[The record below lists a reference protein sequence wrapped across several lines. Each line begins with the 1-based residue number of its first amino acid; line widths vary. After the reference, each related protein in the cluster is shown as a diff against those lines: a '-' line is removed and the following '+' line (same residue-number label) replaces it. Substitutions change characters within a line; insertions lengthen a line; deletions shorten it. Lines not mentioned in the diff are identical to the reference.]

1 MKSHTSALL
10 SRNGQDILKADT
22 TLGSGNFLD
31 RCLAVNPACDVAFLF
46 LDAPV
51 TLPCGQTYRGFSLNT
66 LDLARRSLAR
76 WYISLGV
83 KRNDIVAVMV
93 AEGISP
99 FLHYLALTSL
109 GATGSLMNPAMPI
122 DAAAAYIQK
131 HGFTRLVVDDS
142 LSRALELVAQLE
154 EALAPCEIV
163 PCPRGGE
170 PRDETM
176 PSWWPVEPGDSTLV
190 LLSHTSGTTGVPKAV
205 RHEHRQFFMR
215 KRVRIGQFMEHP
227 DDRLLTA
234 LPQSHSAG
242 ISHLEIA
249 VLHGIPTLVLSNLL
263 GEPVRSAIQTFSPSI
278 VLGFP
283 QTYTSLVETGI
294 APNEFPSVRRWFSMG
309 DAAHESHVRQVLDGS
324 DDSRFMDLYGNSEL
338 GMVLAKEVS
347 REKNLRSRRLIGRPV
362 EISLAKVLHPD
373 TGQELAEGGIGLIA
387 ILSPTS
393 TTGYWRQPELTANA
407 WRNGYFLTGDIG
419 YAERGNFYQ
428 VDRAVDVI
436 SLPGGPLY
444 SLLLEEELQQIPAIH
459 DVSVVGTLPDVR
471 TGQSSGVFALVVP
484 ERESPECDEAVADK
498 AWAALHGAMKQA
510 GVDTAGIPV
519 FVAVT
524 RDTTGIPV
532 GATGKVLKRRLRESF
547 SAYVDTP
554 INARDS
560 FYGIHYITTGM
571 LADRYPERI
580 RA

>member
-1 MKSHTSALL
+1 MKSQTSALL
-10 SRNGQDILKADT
+10 SRSGQDILKADT

-31 RCLAVNPACDVAFLF
+31 RCLAVNPARDVPFLF

-51 TLPCGQTYRGFSLNT
+51 TLPCGQSYRSFSLQT
-66 LDLARRSLAR
+66 LDLARRSLAC
-76 WYISLGV
+76 WYINLGV

-93 AEGISP
+93 AEGITP
-99 FLHYLALTSL
+99 FLHHLALTSM

-122 DAAAAYIQK
+122 DAATAYVLK
-131 HGFTRLVVDDS
+131 HGFVRLVIDDT
-142 LSRALELVAQLE
+142 LSAAVELAARLE
-154 EALAPCEIV
+154 EAYAPCEIAA
-163 PCPRGGE
+163 CPRGGE
-170 PRDETM
+170 PRGEFM
-176 PSWWPVEPGDSTLV
+176 PSSWPVEPADSTLV
-190 LLSHTSGTTGVPKAV
+190 LLSHTSGTTGIPKAV

-215 KRVRIGQFMEHP
+215 KRVRIGQFMEYP

-249 VLHGIPTLVLSNLL
+249 VLHGIPTLILSDLL
-263 GEPVRSAIQTFSPSI
+263 GEPVRAALRDFAPSI

-283 QTYTSLVETGI
+283 QTYTSLVEAGI

-309 DAAHESHVRQVLDGS
+309 DAAHESHVRKVLDGS

-373 TGQELAEGGIGLIA
+373 TGQEMAEGGIGLIA

-393 TTGYWRQPELTANA
+393 TTGYWQQPELTALS

-419 YAERGNFYQ
+419 YAEHGNFYQ
-428 VDRAVDVI
+428 VDRVADVI
-436 SLPGGPLY
+436 SLPGTSLY
-444 SLLLEEELQQIPAIH
+444 SLLLEEELQQIPAVH
-459 DVSVVGTLPDVR
+459 DVSVVGILPDRR
-471 TGQSSGVFALVVP
+471 TGQSHAIFALVVP
-484 ERESPECDEAVADK
+484 ERDSPERDEVIAAE
-498 AWAALHGAMKQA
+498 AWSALGNAMEQA
-510 GVDTAGIPV
+510 GIDTTGTPV

-524 RDTTGIPV
+524 RDISGIPV
-532 GATGKVLKRRLRESF
+532 GATGKVLKRKLRESF
-547 SAYVDTP
+547 SAYIATSP
-554 INARDS
+554 DS
-560 FYGIHYITTGM
+560 RENFYGIRYITSGTST
-571 LADRYPERI
+571 DDYPERI